1 MDQLIALF
9 NNGRYA
15 ELELQARQ
23 LLEHEPQSGF
33 YWKVL
38 SVALQMQGKDAL
50 SALQTA
56 SNLLPG
62 DAEAHCNLGNA
73 LRDCGQL
80 AEAASQYRSALALRP
95 DSAEIYGNLGNVL
108 RDLGRHAEAAA
119 SLQRALQ
126 IKPGYAEAHYN
137 LGIVM
142 RELGQLESAIAC
154 YRQALALKPD
164 FAEAYNNLGIAL
176 RESAQLD
183 DAISSF
189 QHALEINPNYAD
201 AHYNLANVFNDQGSF
216 DAAVLQYRRAL
227 ELRPNHAEALNNL
240 GNALKDAGQLDEACR
255 AYEAAIAIE
264 PGLISSQYSLSLL
277 KTYSASD
284 PHLAMLEQQLPQEVA
299 LPMEA
304 RIRFWFTLGKVREDL
319 GLYDASFSAYQQ
331 GNQLQQALLKWD
343 KKAEKAEEAMFER
356 VMSVFSKSFFATH
369 QLPIDTGKSPIFIV
383 GMPRSG
389 TSLLEQI
396 LSTYPGV
403 HGAGELSDISAVV
416 TAAMPERRFALFP
429 EALLDLSSA
438 DIRKM
443 GEHYIERIW
452 RHAPGA
458 SHVIDKM
465 PANFFYLGMIHL
477 MLPNAKIIHAMR
489 DPMDSCFSCYSRL
502 FINNNLG
509 FTYDLEALGRYYARY
524 GKLMRHWHN
533 VLPPGTI
540 LDMRYE
546 ELVADTETQAR
557 RLLAY
562 LGLPWDANCLDF
574 HRNKR
579 QVKTASIAQV
589 QKPIYRTSLARW
601 ERYADHLNPLLE
613 LVKEYRS

>member
-1 MDQLIALF
+1 MDQLIELF
-9 NNGRYA
+9 NSGHYA

-23 LLEHEPQSGF
+23 LLLHDPQSGF
-33 YWKVL
+33 FWKVL

-50 SALQTA
+50 DALLTA
-56 SNLLPG
+56 SKLLPD
-62 DAEAHCNLGNA
+62 DAEAYCNLGNA
-73 LRDCGQL
+73 LRDRGQL
-80 AEAASQYRSALALRP
+80 VEAAEQYRSALTLRP
-95 DSAEIYGNLGNVL
+95 DSAETHGNLGNVL
-108 RDLGRHAEAAA
+108 RDLGQHAEAAT

-126 IKPGYAEAHYN
+126 IKPGYAQAHYN

-154 YRQALALKPD
+154 YRQALAQKPD

-176 RESAQLD
+176 RESEQLD
-183 DAISSF
+183 EAISSF
-189 QHALEINPNYAD
+189 QQALQINPNYAD
-201 AHYNLANVFNDQGSF
+201 AHYNLANGLNDLGRF
-216 DAAVLQYRRAL
+216 DAAVLQYRQAL
-227 ELRPNHAEALNNL
+227 KLRPNHAEALNNL
-240 GNALKDAGQLDEACR
+240 GNALKDTGLLDEACG
-255 AYEAAIAIE
+255 AYEAAIAVE
-264 PGLISSQYSLSLL
+264 PDLIAPQYSLSLL
-277 KTYSASD
+277 KTYSRSD
-284 PHLAMLEQQLPQEVA
+284 PHLAMLEQQLPQVA
-299 LPMEA
+299 GLPMEA
-304 RIRFWFTLGKVREDL
+304 RIRFWFTLGKVREDM

-343 KKAEKAEEAMFER
+343 EKVEKAEEALFER
-356 VMSVFSKSFFATH
+356 VMSVFSRNFFAAR
-369 QLPIDTGKSPIFIV
+369 QLSGHATKSPIFIV

-403 HGAGELSDISAVV
+403 HGAGELSDVSDVV
-416 TAAMPERRFALFP
+416 TAAMHEGRFALFP
-429 EALLDLSSA
+429 EAVRDLSDA

-443 GEHYIERIW
+443 GEQYIERIW

-458 SHVIDKM
+458 SHVVDKM

-502 FINNNLG
+502 FINDNLG
-509 FTYDLEALGRYYARY
+509 FTYDLEALGRYYVRY
-524 GKLMRHWHN
+524 SKLMRHWHDI
-533 VLPPGTI
+533 LPPGTV

-562 LGLPWDANCLDF
+562 LGLPWDANCMDF
-574 HRNKR
+574 HHNKR
-579 QVKTASIAQV
+579 QVKTASAAQV

-601 ERYADHLNPLLE
+601 ERYADHLAPLLE
-613 LVKEYRS
+613 LVKEYRA